1 MGTDVAEKVVKKEE
15 LNKNKTVKKSFTIMG
30 LSIWRILAYFI
41 IYSFAGF
48 IIETLF
54 GLFTKGVIESRKSF
68 LYGPFCSIYG
78 LGAIIMILF
87 LQYFKKN
94 RITLFFGGFVIGSI
108 TEYLV
113 SLIGEL
119 ILHVKWWDY
128 SNLPLNIDGRICFY
142 YSIFWGI
149 LAIFLMKAIQPQVRK
164 LMAFILR
171 KLNISTVR
179 TIILILTI
187 FIAIDCIISAY
198 AINMF
203 RIRMIAI
210 NNLNVAHKDE
220 IIELNSK
227 LNKSKIHSFL
237 IHYFFNDKKM
247 IRTYPN
253 LKQEELDGTIVYFKD
268 LLPDIKPYYYKFVA
282 KDFYK

>member
-1 MGTDVAEKVVKKEE
+1 MVEFV
-15 LNKNKTVKKSFTIMG
+15 FT
-30 LSIWRILAYFI
+30 
-41 IYSFAGF
+41 
-48 IIETLF
+48 
-54 GLFTKGVIESRKSF
+54 
-68 LYGPFCSIYG
+68 
-78 LGAIIMILF
+78 ILF
-87 LQYFKKN
+87 L
-94 RITLFFGGFVIGSI
+94 GG
-108 TEYLV
+108 
-113 SLIGEL
+113 
-119 ILHVKWWDY
+119 
-128 SNLPLNIDGRICFY
+128 
-142 YSIFWGI
+142 GI

-164 LMAFILR
+164 FMALILR
-171 KLNISTVR
+171 KFNLSTIR
-179 TIILILTI
+179 TIILVLTI

-210 NNLNVAHKDE
+210 NDLNVAHKDE
-220 IIELNSK
+220 IIELNLK

-253 LKQEELDGTIVYFKD
+253 LKQEKLDGTIVYFKD

>member
-1 MGTDVAEKVVKKEE
+1 MEQISKKKNVTILGIGLWE
-15 LNKNKTVKKSFTIMG
+15 L
-30 LSIWRILAYFI
+30 LSYFI
-41 IYSFAGF
+41 LYSIAGF
-48 IIETLF
+48 FVETIF
-54 GLFTKGVIESRKSF
+54 AIVRYGVFESRQSF
-68 LYGPFCSIYG
+68 VYGPFC
-78 LGAIIMILF
+78 
-87 LQYFKKN
+87 
-94 RITLFFGGFVIGSI
+94 TLFFGGFVIGSI

-128 SNLPLNIDGRICFY
+128 SNLPLNINGRICFY

-164 LMAFILR
+164 FMALILR
-171 KLNISTVR
+171 KFNLSTIR
-179 TIILILTI
+179 TIILVLTI

-210 NNLNVAHKDE
+210 NDLNVAHKDE
-220 IIELNSK
+220 IIELNLK

-253 LKQEELDGTIVYFKD
+253 LKQEKLDGTIVYFKD

>member
-1 MGTDVAEKVVKKEE
+1 MEQISKKKKVTILGIGLWE
-15 LNKNKTVKKSFTIMG
+15 L
-30 LSIWRILAYFI
+30 LSYFI
-41 IYSFAGF
+41 LYSIAGF
-48 IIETLF
+48 FVETIF
-54 GLFTKGVIESRKSF
+54 AIVRYGIFESRQSF
-68 LYGPFCSIYG
+68 VYGPFCSIYG
-78 LGAIIMILF
+78 LGAIIMIIF

-94 RITLFFGGFVIGSI
+94 RITLFFGGFVVGSI

-128 SNLPLNIDGRICFY
+128 SNLPLNINGRICFY

-164 LMAFILR
+164 FMALILR
-171 KLNISTVR
+171 KFNLSTIR
-179 TIILILTI
+179 TIILVLTI

-198 AINMF
+198 E
-203 RIRMIAI
+203 
-210 NNLNVAHKDE
+210 DE
-220 IIELNSK
+220 IIELNLK
-227 LNKSKIHSFL
+227 LKKSKIHSFL

-253 LKQEELDGTIVYFKD
+253 LKQEKLDGTIVYFKD

>member
-1 MGTDVAEKVVKKEE
+1 MEQISNKKKVTILGINMWE
-15 LNKNKTVKKSFTIMG
+15 L
-30 LSIWRILAYFI
+30 LAYFI
-41 IYSFAGF
+41 IYSIAGF
-48 IIETLF
+48 FVETTF
-54 GLFTKGVIESRKSF
+54 AIVRYGVFESRQSF
-68 LYGPFCSIYG
+68 AYGPFCSIYG
-78 LGAIIMILF
+78 LGAVIMILF

-268 LLPDIKPYYYKFVA
+268 LLPDIKPYNYKFVA

>member
-1 MGTDVAEKVVKKEE
+1 MREKINESKKEP
-15 LNKNKTVKKSFTIMG
+15 LKIQGF
-30 LSIWRILAYFI
+30 SITTLLAYFI
-41 IYSFAGF
+41 IYSIIGF
-48 IIETLF
+48 IIETIF
-54 GLFTKGVIESRKSF
+54 GILTKGVLESRKSF
-68 LYGPFCSIYG
+68 IIGPFCSIYG
-78 LGAIIMILF
+78 LGAVIMILA
-87 LQYFKKN
+87 LQKFKKN
-94 RITLFFGGFVIGSI
+94 NYTLFFGGFLVGSI
-108 TEYLV
+108 IEYVV
-113 SLIGEL
+113 SLIGEA
-119 ILHVKWWDY
+119 IFHVVWWDY
-128 SNLPLNIDGRICFY
+128 SDMAFNINGRICFY

-164 LMAFILR
+164 FMALILR
-171 KLNISTVR
+171 KFNLSTIR
-179 TIILILTI
+179 TIILVLTI

-210 NNLNVAHKDE
+210 NDLNVAHKDE
-220 IIELNSK
+220 IIELNLK

-253 LKQEELDGTIVYFKD
+253 LKQEKLDGTIVYFKD

>member
-1 MGTDVAEKVVKKEE
+1 M
-15 LNKNKTVKKSFTIMG
+15 
-30 LSIWRILAYFI
+30 I
-41 IYSFAGF
+41 I
-48 IIETLF
+48 
-54 GLFTKGVIESRKSF
+54 
-68 LYGPFCSIYG
+68 
-78 LGAIIMILF
+78 F

-94 RITLFFGGFVIGSI
+94 RITLFFGGFIIGSI

-128 SNLPLNIDGRICFY
+128 SNLPLNINGRICFY

-164 LMAFILR
+164 FMALILR
-171 KLNISTVR
+171 KFNLSTIR
-179 TIILILTI
+179 TIILVLTI

-210 NNLNVAHKDE
+210 NDLNVAHKD
-220 IIELNSK
+220 
-227 LNKSKIHSFL
+227 
-237 IHYFFNDKKM
+237 
-247 IRTYPN
+247 
-253 LKQEELDGTIVYFKD
+253 
-268 LLPDIKPYYYKFVA
+268 
-282 KDFYK
+282 